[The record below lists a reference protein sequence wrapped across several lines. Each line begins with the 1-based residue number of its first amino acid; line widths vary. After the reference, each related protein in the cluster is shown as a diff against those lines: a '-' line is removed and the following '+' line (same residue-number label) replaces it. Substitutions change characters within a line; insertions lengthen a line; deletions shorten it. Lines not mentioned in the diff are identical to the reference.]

1 MRKLLSLLIGISA
14 LSSSGQ
20 PCSSSPSGL
29 EMLSY
34 GATTITLDWSSA
46 AGNFQIRYTAQGTA
60 LPASPQIS
68 SSSSSATITGL
79 SPNTEYLIQVRD
91 SCGSSSFSNWSD
103 TLQLQTACSVVS
115 APFTAAFDGPAW
127 VPASTQSDGAINSC
141 WQRNQSISP
150 SEDIFWT
157 TGPVPNAGNWGAA
170 DDHSI
175 GTAGQYALVYRPS
188 FNFFLDTAIFR
199 SPLVDLSSLNVPEIS
214 FWYHLFGVGTAKLD
228 VAITRDQ
235 GQSYTL
241 LDSLIGPQQNSS
253 RAPWK
258 EKVIDLSAYS
268 NDTVRLRFRAI
279 QTSSSFSGRGIGLD
293 DLSFRE
299 TPTCPRPDSLEIVST
314 DGSSVTL
321 DWVSGG
327 ASNWE
332 IRYGSNLT
340 NPSSGTLVSASSRP
354 FSLNGLNPNTSYK
367 LFVRDSCGPGDVSL
381 WVGPLEVRTRCLPVK
396 APYQQDFEG
405 SNVQTGNFSSL
416 GSIPGC
422 WRRGD
427 QAFLWDALTG
437 SGLNT
442 QSGPAQDH
450 SPGGSNYLATRGNP
464 NLNGTNSPSLAT
476 VQSVP
481 VDLDSLSQ
489 PRLTFWYFLYGS
501 DIDSLALY
509 LETSSGEQYLWSETS
524 PQQNSP
530 NQAWLEQI
538 IDLSSYLGDTIVF
551 KWKAYRSPQSS
562 NFNLPEIA
570 LDDISVTNA
579 PSCPKPQN
587 LQVTSRDTTSL
598 TIDWTSGGANQWQI
612 EYGFPGFSLGNGTR
626 LNVSSKPYTISGLD
640 TNSSY
645 EIYLRDSCGA
655 SDLSDWSFSLT
666 TNTKCGVKAA
676 PYLEDFE
683 GGAFQVSLG
692 NDPTIS
698 QVSPCWSRSD
708 SANFLWA
715 TATTSPTQFTGPDQD
730 HTSGSGKFI
739 YSARDGF
746 SFFSDTLTTITTEK
760 IDLSPLTNPQLRFF
774 EHRFGSNISRL
785 KVAVSTG
792 NGWTDILNRSGAN
805 LSASTD
811 PWTEQVASLS
821 AYANDT
827 IRLRFES
834 FRVSSFSRAAI
845 GLDDIEVREAPSC
858 PRPQSLSAT
867 AISSNSVQL
876 NWTTGGASQ
885 WQIQYR
891 AAGTN
896 NTQILTSSSNPF
908 TLTGLNPATTYYI
921 AVRDSCGPGDL
932 SVYTDSIEVRTNCG
946 TITAPYL
953 ETFDGSSWVIMG
965 NPTIDPCWSNMNR
978 FPDFRPNRSFTTST
992 STGPNQDA
1000 GSSGGG
1006 PGGKYIYTEAS
1017 GSNGSQ
1023 GSITSPSIY
1032 LPSNLIKPYLRY
1044 AYHLYGVDIT
1054 SFEVKVSR
1062 NGGNFTN
1069 LNSFNGP
1076 VQSSNAAPWQYDS
1089 LDLSNYRGDTIQIRF
1104 INNFSSYRADA
1115 AVDNFQIDGIISP
1128 CAQPNNLQLTAL
1140 SPREIRVSWDTNNV
1154 GPSSFIRYW
1163 PLSQGPS
1170 MADTLKNASS
1180 PDTLSQLMD
1189 DEDYRI
1195 EVIDSCTSGFPSA
1208 PAIDTISTPLCPA
1221 VSAAFSDSLRY
1232 LGGTFLPANVNPGD
1246 STFWRLG
1253 NGDTSKQRQPAVSYD
1268 SAGTYQ
1274 VTLEVSNS
1282 CGNFDSLTQS
1292 ITVCDTIVP
1301 DFTYSVTGDSVVFN
1315 ASATAN
1321 ASIFRWDLDE
1331 GKTGRSRFP
1340 IVEYDSLTT
1349 KSVTLTAINACGDT
1363 ARLTQQV
1370 EFCGE
1375 PKADFTF
1382 QTLPP
1387 INSGLRLQFDAT
1399 LSQNATSYQWQFGD
1413 GNSATGPNPIH
1424 VYSTPGFF
1432 YEVTLIVSNECGF
1445 QDTLKIKL
1453 NQVSLREGSLK
1464 DQIDLYPN
1472 PAQHQ
1477 VTLSWSPGTFQ
1488 IQSLELID
1496 NQGKLVRRIPPEGDG
1511 EQRISLAQYAS
1522 GTYFLRITTK
1532 DSASTLPL
1540 VIRR

>member
-1 MRKLLSLLIGISA
+1 MRKLLVLFISILA

-20 PCSSSPSGL
+20 PCSGPPSNL
-29 EMLSY
+29 EMLRY
-34 GATTITLDWSSA
+34 GPRSITLDWSSSA
-46 AGNFQIRYTAQGTA
+46 SAWQLRYTAQGSG
-60 LPASPQIS
+60 LPGIPQVTTTS
-68 SSSSSATITGL
+68 RPATITGL
-79 SPNTEYLIQVRD
+79 NPNTDYLIQVRD

-103 TLQLQTACSVVS
+103 TLKLQTACNVVS
-115 APFTAAFDGPAW
+115 APFTAAFDGAAW
-127 VPASTQSDGAINSC
+127 LPVSFQNNGTINSC

-150 SEDIFWT
+150 SNNIIWT
-157 TGPVPNAGNWGAA
+157 TGPAVNAGNWGAA
-170 DDHSI
+170 DDHSRSN
-175 GTAGQYALVYRPS
+175 AGQYALVYRPS
-188 FNFFLDTAIFR
+188 FGFTLDTAIFR
-199 SPLVDLSSLNVPEIS
+199 SPLVDLSSLNVPQIS
-214 FWYHLFGVGTAKLD
+214 FWYHLYGVGASKLD
-228 VAITRDQ
+228 VAISSDQ

-241 LDSLIGPQQNSS
+241 LDSLIGPQQNSTV
-253 RAPWK
+253 AAWK
-258 EKVIDLSAYS
+258 EKVIDLSSYS
-268 NDTVRLRFRAI
+268 SDTVRIRFRAI
-279 QTSSSFSGRGIGLD
+279 QTISSFSAQGISLD

-299 TPTCPRPDSLEIVST
+299 TPSCPKPDSLESLDI
-314 DGSSVTL
+314 GFSSVTL
-321 DWVSGG
+321 DWISGG
-327 ASNWE
+327 ANNWE
-332 IRYGSNLT
+332 LSYGTNLT
-340 NPSSGTLVSASSRP
+340 NPSSGTILPASSRP
-354 FSLNGLNPNTSYK
+354 FDLNGLNPDTEYD
-367 LFVRDSCGPGDVSL
+367 LFVRDSCGPGDVSF
-381 WVGPLEVRTRCLPVK
+381 WVGPLQVRTRCLPVK
-396 APYQQDFEG
+396 APYQQDVEA
-405 SNVQTGNFSSL
+405 SNIQAGTFSTL
-416 GSIPGC
+416 GTIPSC
-422 WRRGD
+422 WRRGN
-427 QAFLWDALTG
+427 QGFLWDVLTG
-437 SGLNT
+437 TGVNSL
-442 QSGPAQDH
+442 SGPASDH
-450 SPGGSNYLATRGNP
+450 TPSGSNYLATRRNP
-464 NLNGTNSPSLAT
+464 NNIGTRPQFTALE
-476 VQSVP
+476 SVP
-481 VDLDSLSQ
+481 IDLDTLSR

-501 DIDSLALY
+501 SIDSLALY
-509 LETSSGEQYLWSETS
+509 LKTPGGEQHLWSKTS
-524 PQQNSP
+524 PQQNNP

-538 IDLSSYLGDTIVF
+538 IDLSSYTGDTLIF
-551 KWKAYRSPQSS
+551 KWKGYRSPQSS
-562 NFNLPEIA
+562 FNLPEIA
-570 LDDISVTNA
+570 LDDISVANA

-587 LQVTSRDTTSL
+587 LQTSNRGTTSL
-598 TIDWTSGGANQWQI
+598 TLDWTTGGANQWQL
-612 EYGFPGFSLGNGTR
+612 EYGPPGFTLGNGTR
-626 LNVSSKPYTISGLD
+626 FNVSSKPFTISGLKI
-640 TNSSY
+640 NSSY
-645 EIYLRDSCGA
+645 EIYLRDSCGTN
-655 SDLSDWSFSLT
+655 DLSAWSFSLT
-666 TNTKCGVKAA
+666 TNTKCSVTAA
-676 PYLEDFE
+676 PFLEDFE
-683 GGAFQVSLG
+683 GPEFQLRQG
-692 NDPTIS
+692 NDITTS
-698 QVSPCWSRSD
+698 QVSPCWIRSD
-708 SANFLWA
+708 SVNFLWA
-715 TATTSPTQFTGPDQD
+715 TATSTTSNFTGPNQD
-730 HTSGSGKFI
+730 HTSGNGNKFI

-746 SFFSDTLTTITTEK
+746 SFFGDTMTSITTEK
-760 IDLSPLTNPQLRFF
+760 IDLGALTNPQLRFF

-792 NGWTDILNRSGAN
+792 NGWTDILNLSGAN

-834 FRVSSFSRAAI
+834 YRVSSFSRAAI
-845 GLDDIEVREAPSC
+845 GLDDIEIREAPSC
-858 PRPQSLSAT
+858 PRPQSLSAA

-1023 GSITSPSIY
+1023 GSITSPSIF
-1032 LPSNLIKPYLRY
+1032 LPSNLINPYLRY

-1089 LDLSNYRGDTIQIRF
+1089 LDLSNYRGDTIQVRF
-1104 INNFSSYRADA
+1104 INNFTSYRADA
-1115 AVDNFQIDGIISP
+1115 SVDNFQVDGLVSP
-1128 CAQPNNLQLTAL
+1128 CAQPDSLQLTAL
-1140 SPREIRVSWDTNNV
+1140 SPRKIRVAWDTNNV
-1154 GPSSFIRYW
+1154 NPSSFIRYW

-1170 MADTLKNASS
+1170 VADTIRNVSS
-1180 PDTLSQLMD
+1180 PDTLTQLLD
-1189 DEDYRI
+1189 DELYRI
-1195 EVIDSCTSGFPSA
+1195 EIIDSCTSGFPSA
-1208 PAIDTISTPLCPA
+1208 PVGDTISTPLCPA

-1232 LGGTFLPANVNPGD
+1232 LGGALIPLNASSGD
-1246 STFWRLG
+1246 SIFWQLG
-1253 NGDTSKQRQPAVSYD
+1253 NGDTSTAQKPAVSYD
-1268 SAGTYQ
+1268 SAGTYR
-1274 VTLEVSNS
+1274 VSLRVSNS
-1282 CGNFDSLTQS
+1282 CGNLDTLTQS

-1375 PKADFTF
+1375 PRADFTF

-1387 INSGLRLQFDAT
+1387 INSGLRLQFDGT
-1399 LSQNATSYQWQFGD
+1399 ISKNATSYQWKFGD

-1424 VYSTPGFF
+1424 IYSTPGFF
-1432 YEVTLIVSNECGF
+1432 YEVTLIVTNECGF
-1445 QDTLKIKL
+1445 RDTLKIKL
-1453 NQVSLREGSLK
+1453 NEVSLPERQLENQL
-1464 DQIDLYPN
+1464 DLYPN
-1472 PAQHQ
+1472 PAHRE
-1477 VTLSWSPGTFQ
+1477 VTLSWDPGTLQ
-1488 IQSLELID
+1488 PQSLELLD
-1496 NQGKLVRRIPPEGDG
+1496 GKGKVIRSMPAERDG
-1511 EQRISLAQYAS
+1511 EQRISLVQCAP
-1522 GTYFLRITTK
+1522 GTYFLRVI
-1532 DSASTLPL
+1532 SERRASTLPL
-1540 VIRR
+1540 VITR